1 MVIKI
6 VNIILTILYFIFVIL
21 VARSDKKT
29 KKLDKR
35 ILVYGVLVTVGSTIL
50 QYFMSGGNL
59 NRVIIYLV
67 LIVFL
72 ELLSIQITKK
82 KKKYD
87 YQVNLLVVLILYNL
101 FAYELATIV
110 TIGFTLI
117 IIGLYIEINKTFNKN
132 KKKNKEMEK
141 VPVLYFMSIA
151 HILALVFGYLYS
163 LVSIF

>member
-50 QYFMSGGNL
+50 QYFMAGGNL

-101 FAYELATIV
+101 FAYELATLV

-117 IIGLYIEINKTFNKN
+117 IVGFYIEINKTFNK
-132 KKKNKEMEK
+132 KKKKEK
-141 VPVLYFMSIA
+141 IPVLYFMSIA
-151 HILALVFGYLYS
+151 HILSLVFGYIYS
-163 LVSIF
+163 LISIF